1 MTLLLV
7 SNRLPISLRRI
18 GNRLD
23 VQPNPGGV
31 AAGLAAFYREYKAR
45 WFGWPGEVLPSE
57 TRQVAARLE
66 KEFDCRPVFLP
77 RKVARAYYAG
87 FSNGTLW
94 PLFHS
99 FATYARYSASE
110 WDAYRAV
117 NERFADEVVRGMKRG
132 DSIWIHDYHL
142 FLLPRLIRT
151 RVPDARI
158 GFFLHIPFPPYDVF
172 RLLPWHREVLEGL
185 LGADLI
191 GFHTYD
197 YARAFLGSVLRD
209 LGLDN
214 RIGMI
219 TAGHRVVQVD
229 VFPLGIDVG
238 RFGSASVAPSVERSL
253 SRIQK
258 GPGPSKLL
266 FSVSRLDYTKGIP
279 QQLEAFGR
287 FLEAHPEW
295 RRNVTYLLAVVPSRE
310 RVAEYARLKREI
322 DERVGRI
329 NSRYGTIA
337 WTPIRYLYRQLDF
350 DELVALYRASD
361 VALIAPLRDGMNL
374 VAKEYVASKREP
386 RGVLILSEMAG
397 ASREM
402 REALT
407 VNPNDVEEVVE
418 AIARAVTMP
427 PEEQAFRIRAMQE
440 RLRRYDARTWAMR
453 FLERLDEAVRFSEDL
468 AVKILSE
475 AERKEIRLAYRKGNR
490 RLLLLDYDGTLVP
503 FSPDRDAASPTE
515 RVVRVLKD
523 LVSDS
528 ANHVVV
534 VSGRPRDILD
544 KWFGGLAL
552 TLIAEHGGWVRDRG
566 DSEWKATL
574 SLDGSW
580 KGRVRPVIERY
591 LDRVPGSSLEEK
603 DFALAWHYRAADAES
618 GSFAAKDLVD
628 ALTTLTANLD
638 LQVLPGDKVIEIR
651 RSGADKG
658 THFATRLRR
667 EPWDFILAAGD
678 DWMDEAL
685 FAALPRSTFSIRV
698 GFAASSARFNVESFA
713 DVLEFL
719 ESLVA
724 AKR

>member
-1 MTLLLV
+1 
-7 SNRLPISLRRI
+7 
-18 GNRLD
+18 
-23 VQPNPGGV
+23 
-31 AAGLAAFYREYKAR
+31 
-45 WFGWPGEVLPSE
+45 
-57 TRQVAARLE
+57 
-66 KEFDCRPVFLP
+66 
-77 RKVARAYYAG
+77 
-87 FSNGTLW
+87 
-94 PLFHS
+94 
-99 FATYARYSASE
+99 
-110 WDAYRAV
+110 
-117 NERFADEVVRGMKRG
+117 
-132 DSIWIHDYHL
+132 
-142 FLLPRLIRT
+142 
-151 RVPDARI
+151 
-158 GFFLHIPFPPYDVF
+158 
-172 RLLPWHREVLEGL
+172 
-185 LGADLI
+185 
-191 GFHTYD
+191 
-197 YARAFLGSVLRD
+197 
-209 LGLDN
+209 
-214 RIGMI
+214 MI

-229 VFPLGIDVG
+229 VFPLGIDAG
-238 RFGSASVAPSVERSL
+238 RFGSASVPPPVERSL
-253 SRIQK
+253 PRVQK
-258 GPGPSKLL
+258 GPGPSKLF
-266 FSVSRLDYTKGIP
+266 FSFPRLDYTKGIP

-407 VNPNDVEEVVE
+407 VNPNDVEEVGA

-427 PEEQAFRIRAMQE
+427 P
-440 RLRRYDARTWAMR
+440 
-453 FLERLDEAVRFSEDL
+453 
-468 AVKILSE
+468 K
-475 AERKEIRLAYRKGNR
+475 
-490 RLLLLDYDGTLVP
+490 
-503 FSPDRDAASPTE
+503 E

-528 ANHVVV
+528 ANHVVL
-534 VSGRPRDILD
+534 VSGRPRDVLD

-591 LDRVPGSSLEEK
+591 LDRVPGSSVEEK
-603 DFALAWHYRAADAES
+603 EFALAWHYRAADAES
-618 GSFAAKDLVD
+618 GSLAAKDLVD
-628 ALTTLTANLD
+628 VLTTLAANLD
-638 LQVLPGDKVIEIR
+638 LQVLPGDKVVEIR
-651 RSGADKG
+651 RAGADKG
-658 THFATRLRR
+658 THFVTRLGR
-667 EPWDFILAAGD
+667 EPWDFIFAAGD
-678 DWMDEAL
+678 DWTDEAL
-685 FAALPRSTFSIRV
+685 FAALPRSAFSIRV

-719 ESLVA
+719 ESLIA

>member
-57 TRQVAARLE
+57 TGEVAARLE

-77 RKVARAYYAG
+77 RKIARAYYAG

-229 VFPLGIDVG
+229 VFPLGIDVA
-238 RFGSASVAPSVERSL
+238 RFRSASVAPSVERSL
-253 SRIQK
+253 SRVQK

-279 QQLEAFGR
+279 QQIEAFGR

-322 DERVGRI
+322 DERGADPQRDGGRI
-329 NSRYGTIA
+329 EG
-337 WTPIRYLYRQLDF
+337 
-350 DELVALYRASD
+350 
-361 VALIAPLRDGMNL
+361 
-374 VAKEYVASKREP
+374 
-386 RGVLILSEMAG
+386 
-397 ASREM
+397 
-402 REALT
+402 
-407 VNPNDVEEVVE
+407 
-418 AIARAVTMP
+418 
-427 PEEQAFRIRAMQE
+427 
-440 RLRRYDARTWAMR
+440 DAR
-453 FLERLDEAVRFSEDL
+453 
-468 AVKILSE
+468 
-475 AERKEIRLAYRKGNR
+475 G
-490 RLLLLDYDGTLVP
+490 
-503 FSPDRDAASPTE
+503 
-515 RVVRVLKD
+515 
-523 LVSDS
+523 
-528 ANHVVV
+528 
-534 VSGRPRDILD
+534 
-544 KWFGGLAL
+544 
-552 TLIAEHGGWVRDRG
+552 
-566 DSEWKATL
+566 
-574 SLDGSW
+574 
-580 KGRVRPVIERY
+580 
-591 LDRVPGSSLEEK
+591 LDR
-603 DFALAWHYRAADAES
+603 ES
-618 GSFAAKDLVD
+618 
-628 ALTTLTANLD
+628 
-638 LQVLPGDKVIEIR
+638 E
-651 RSGADKG
+651 
-658 THFATRLRR
+658 
-667 EPWDFILAAGD
+667 
-678 DWMDEAL
+678 
-685 FAALPRSTFSIRV
+685 
-698 GFAASSARFNVESFA
+698 
-713 DVLEFL
+713 
-719 ESLVA
+719 
-724 AKR
+724 

>member
-31 AAGLAAFYREYKAR
+31 SAGLAAFCREYKAR

-57 TRQVAARLE
+57 TGEVAARLE
-66 KEFDCRPVFLP
+66 KDFDCRPVFLP
-77 RKVARAYYAG
+77 RKLARAYYAG

-117 NERFADEVVRGMKRG
+117 NERFADEIVRALGPS
-132 DSIWIHDYHL
+132 DELWINAYHPL
-142 FLLPRLIRT
+142 LLPRLIRE

-158 GFFLHIPFPPYDVF
+158 GFSLHIPFPPYDVF
-172 RLLPWHREVLEGL
+172 RLLPWRREVLEGL

-197 YARAFLGSVLRD
+197 FARAFLGSVLRD

-229 VFPLGIDVG
+229 VFPLGIDVA
-238 RFGSASVAPSVERSL
+238 RFRSASVAPSVERSL
-253 SRIQK
+253 SRVQK

-266 FSVSRLDYTKGIP
+266 FSFSRLDYTKGIP
-279 QQLEAFGR
+279 QQIEAFGR

-407 VNPNDVEEVVE
+407 VNPNDVEEVVA

-427 PEEQAFRIRAMQE
+427 PEEQAGRIRAKQG
-440 RLRRYDARTWAMR
+440 RLRRHDERAWGIR
-453 FLERLDEAVRFSEDL
+453 FLQ
-468 AVKILSE
+468 
-475 AERKEIRLAYRKGNR
+475 R
-490 RLLLLDYDGTLVP
+490 RV
-503 FSPDRDAASPTE
+503 
-515 RVVRVLKD
+515 
-523 LVSDS
+523 
-528 ANHVVV
+528 
-534 VSGRPRDILD
+534 
-544 KWFGGLAL
+544 
-552 TLIAEHGGWVRDRG
+552 
-566 DSEWKATL
+566 
-574 SLDGSW
+574 
-580 KGRVRPVIERY
+580 
-591 LDRVPGSSLEEK
+591 
-603 DFALAWHYRAADAES
+603 
-618 GSFAAKDLVD
+618 
-628 ALTTLTANLD
+628 
-638 LQVLPGDKVIEIR
+638 
-651 RSGADKG
+651 
-658 THFATRLRR
+658 
-667 EPWDFILAAGD
+667 
-678 DWMDEAL
+678 
-685 FAALPRSTFSIRV
+685 
-698 GFAASSARFNVESFA
+698 
-713 DVLEFL
+713 
-719 ESLVA
+719 
-724 AKR
+724 

>member
-1 MTLLLV
+1 
-7 SNRLPISLRRI
+7 
-18 GNRLD
+18 
-23 VQPNPGGV
+23 
-31 AAGLAAFYREYKAR
+31 
-45 WFGWPGEVLPSE
+45 
-57 TRQVAARLE
+57 
-66 KEFDCRPVFLP
+66 
-77 RKVARAYYAG
+77 
-87 FSNGTLW
+87 
-94 PLFHS
+94 
-99 FATYARYSASE
+99 
-110 WDAYRAV
+110 
-117 NERFADEVVRGMKRG
+117 MKRG
-132 DSIWIHDYHL
+132 DSIWIHDYHM

-151 RVPDARI
+151 RVRDAGM

-229 VFPLGIDVG
+229 VFPLGIDVAAF
-238 RFGSASVAPSVERSL
+238 RSAWVAPSVGRSL
-253 SRIQK
+253 PRAQK
-258 GPGPSKLL
+258 GRGPSKLL

-350 DELVALYRASD
+350 DE
-361 VALIAPLRDGMNL
+361 
-374 VAKEYVASKREP
+374 
-386 RGVLILSEMAG
+386 
-397 ASREM
+397 
-402 REALT
+402 
-407 VNPNDVEEVVE
+407 
-418 AIARAVTMP
+418 
-427 PEEQAFRIRAMQE
+427 
-440 RLRRYDARTWAMR
+440 RTWAMR

-468 AVKILSE
+468 AIKILSE
-475 AERKEIRLAYRKGNR
+475 AEQKEIRLTYRKGKR

-503 FSPDRDAASPTE
+503 FSPDRDAAFPEE

-528 ANHVVV
+528 ANHVVL
-534 VSGRPRDILD
+534 VSGRPRDALD

-552 TLIAEHGGWVRDRG
+552 TLIAEHGGGVRGRG
-566 DSEWKATL
+566 DSGWEATP
-574 SLDGSW
+574 SVDGSW
-580 KGRVRPVIERY
+580 KGRGRPVIERY

-603 DFALAWHYRAADAES
+603 EFALAWPYRAADAKS
-618 GSFAAKDLVD
+618 GSLAAKDLVD
-628 ALTTLTANLD
+628 VLTTLAANLD
-638 LQVLPGDKVIEIR
+638 LQVLPGDKVVEIR
-651 RSGADKG
+651 RAGADKG
-658 THFATRLRR
+658 THFVTRLGR
-667 EPWDFILAAGD
+667 EPWDFIFAAGD
-678 DWMDEAL
+678 DWTDEAL
-685 FAALPRSTFSIRV
+685 FAALPRSAFSIR
-698 GFAASSARFNVESFA
+698 
-713 DVLEFL
+713 
-719 ESLVA
+719 
-724 AKR
+724 